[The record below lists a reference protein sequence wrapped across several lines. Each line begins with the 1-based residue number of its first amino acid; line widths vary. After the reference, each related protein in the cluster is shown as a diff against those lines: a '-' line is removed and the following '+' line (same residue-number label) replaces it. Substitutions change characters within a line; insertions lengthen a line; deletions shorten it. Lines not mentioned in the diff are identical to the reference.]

1 MTHAPIPVP
10 VPPPVQAAPG
20 RVLRSPVGLSY
31 AVTALL
37 GVVIVVDLL
46 IVAASFTMRSFLSGV
61 VTGAGDF
68 DEDEARRADYAMA
81 GSSVLYVV
89 VLLAA
94 GTLFVIWFHRV
105 RQNAEVFA
113 PGTQRRTPGWAI
125 GAWFIPFA
133 HLWIPR
139 GIAADVLRA
148 SGTDP
153 HGGGSAGRGLL
164 NAWWGAWVWAVLFD
178 RYASRTYDKAQDADA
193 IHHAAGL
200 VMTGAVF
207 DMVAAVLAVLFV
219 RRLTAMQHA
228 KAVAGRVVPQ
238 V

>member
-1 MTHAPIPVP
+1 
-10 VPPPVQAAPG
+10 
-20 RVLRSPVGLSY
+20 
-31 AVTALL
+31 
-37 GVVIVVDLL
+37 
-46 IVAASFTMRSFLSGV
+46 MRSFLSGV
-61 VTGAGDF
+61 VTGTGDF

-89 VLLAA
+89 ALLAA

-125 GAWFIPFA
+125 GAWFIPIA
-133 HLWIPR
+133 QLWIPR

-228 KAVAGRVVPQ
+228 KAVAGRVVP
-238 V
+238 